1 MRYAEEEH
9 GPTDNFYLCQNA
21 EFMRKLLN
29 HELNR
34 LDQEEFK
41 ASDKIGVTVVLDN
54 VRSQHNIGS
63 VFRTAD
69 AFRVEKILLC
79 GITAT
84 PPNREMQKTAL
95 GATETVSWQYFM
107 ETLPAV
113 EGLRQQGYKVFVIE
127 QTDDSIALEEFD
139 PTPYGK
145 IALVFGNEIH
155 GVDENIVRM
164 ADARIE
170 IPQFGTKHS
179 LNISVTAGIVLW
191 HVFQKLKSCIIPK

>member
-1 MRYAEEEH
+1 
-9 GPTDNFYLCQNA
+9 
-21 EFMRKLLN
+21 MRKLLN

-69 AFRVEKILLC
+69 AFRIEKILLC

-95 GATETVSWQYFM
+95 GATETVSWQYFE
-107 ETLPAV
+107 ETLTAV
-113 EGLRQQGYKVFVIE
+113 EDLQKQGYKVFVVE
-127 QTDDSIALEEFD
+127 QTDESNVLEEFD
-139 PTPYGK
+139 PTPYSK
-145 IALVFGNEIH
+145 VALVFGNEIQ
-155 GVDENIVRM
+155 GVDESIVKL
-164 ADARIE
+164 ADACIE

-179 LNISVTAGIVLW
+179 LNISVTTGIVLW
-191 HVFQKLKSCIIPK
+191 YFFQKLKSHISE

>member
-1 MRYAEEEH
+1 
-9 GPTDNFYLCQNA
+9 
-21 EFMRKLLN
+21 MRKLLN

-34 LDQEEFK
+34 LDQTGFK
-41 ASDKIGVTVVLDN
+41 SSDKIAVTIVLDN

-69 AFRVEKILLC
+69 AFRIENILLC

-95 GATETVSWQYFM
+95 GATETVSWQYYT
-107 ETLPAV
+107 ETLTAI
-113 EGLRQQGYKVFVIE
+113 EDLHKKGYTILVIE
-127 QTDDSIALEEFD
+127 QTDNSIALEDFD
-139 PTPYGK
+139 PLPNSK
-145 IALVFGNEIH
+145 IALVFGNEIQ
-155 GVDENIVRM
+155 GVDEIIVDL
-164 ADARIE
+164 ADSCIE

-191 HVFQKLKSCIIPK
+191 HVFQHFKIHIEKQNT